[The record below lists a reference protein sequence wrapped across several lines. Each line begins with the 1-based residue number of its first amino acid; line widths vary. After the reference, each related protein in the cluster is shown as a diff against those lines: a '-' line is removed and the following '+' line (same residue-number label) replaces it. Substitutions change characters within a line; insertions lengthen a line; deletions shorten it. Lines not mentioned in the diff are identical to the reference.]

1 MRKYEN
7 NTSTAEEQQLNT
19 IDYTKNINQ
28 GNALAAWWK
37 LAAKYNN
44 SLPTHPV
51 VRTYADGT
59 QKTVYIRKGIIT
71 KSVIETGEKLILR
84 YIESYNQARKQ
95 GLIEDEAPS
104 LSTNSIELGRLFQ
117 TSDRT
122 VRAHLNVLK
131 RPGVGFI
138 SQYNFRGTRANYE
151 LWISPEILWP
161 GQSEP
166 AKNAQKSS
174 NSQLQN
180 KNLPHI
186 KQPETPETIEKES
199 THVDKCGVAAQ
210 QRALPGGEGAGN
222 TCGAFTSDTGPQEPA
237 KIAVTAPEKP
247 VAAKK
252 PETVAAGAATVE
264 KQARMAIYRTFVEN
278 FWAIAWKL
286 VYPTGEFTE
295 YNQRMAKNAIFFGV
309 YRGFSNDWSIEKWES
324 YHLQVVEQLKLVA
337 NYYENNPDKHP
348 PLPYAQYKPGT
359 GYFDAENERGF
370 RNTFAWWQRQQVWK
384 KQAKVNDALRRAE
397 KEIRLHKQGVLRDE
411 LQRLSP
417 LQMFRRQ
424 ETKLKRFGKAAL
436 DKFYAQHA
444 PQQV

>member
-37 LAAKYNN
+37 LADKYNK
-44 SLPTHPV
+44 SLPLHPV
-51 VRTYADGT
+51 VRTYANGT

-131 RPGVGFI
+131 RSGVGFI
-138 SQYNFRGTRANYE
+138 SEYNFRGTRANYE
-151 LWISPEILWP
+151 LWISPKILWP
-161 GQSEP
+161 GQAEP

-174 NSQLQN
+174 NSELQN

-186 KQPETPETIEKES
+186 KQPETPETIEKET

-237 KIAVTAPEKP
+237 EIAAAAPEKP

-252 PETVAAGAATVE
+252 PETVAAGAAAVE
-264 KQARMAIYRTFVEN
+264 KQAQMAVFRAYVEN
-278 FWAIAWKL
+278 FWLMAHKL
-286 VYPTGEFTE
+286 LYPTAQFTD
-295 YNQRMAKNAIFFGV
+295 YHHRMAKNAIWFGV
-309 YRGFSNDWSIEKWES
+309 YRGFAAKMNSKEWEQ
-324 YHLQVVEQLKLVA
+324 YHLQAIERLKLAA
-337 NYYENNPDKHP
+337 NYYENHPDKHP
-348 PLPYAQYKPGT
+348 PLPYAQFKPGE
-359 GYFDAENERGF
+359 GYFDHENQRGF
-370 RNTFAWWQRQQVWK
+370 EGTLVWWDRQQVWK
-384 KQAKVNDALRRAE
+384 RQQKVNDALRRAE
-397 KEIRLHKQGVLRDE
+397 KEIRLYQQGKLRDE

-424 ETKLKRFGKAAL
+424 ETRLKRLGRAAL